1 MTRILPPPAL
11 PNAPG
16 ELRQD
21 PIGGGWVAITAGR
34 AARPE
39 AFLGDVGTPRGPLG
53 CPFCPGNEHMTPP
66 EVWADRDPGSEPDK
80 PGWHVRVVPNKFP
93 AFAGPV
99 TRARHNGGPGGL
111 MERSGRPPEDR
122 GPGGLMKRSS
132 SPPEDQGLYRSAPT
146 AGVHEVVVHNPDH
159 WATLADLTEPE
170 VARSMAAWRA
180 RLAAHRD
187 QAVGAVRVIVNQGR
201 TAGASL
207 EHPHSQVFA
216 TAGRPDRVQAE
227 VDRLAGETC
236 AACATVA
243 AERDGP
249 RLVGATGGL
258 LVICPWAS
266 AAPFEALLLPADHR
280 PRFEDGG
287 DEDDAVMAAVLRDLL
302 RRFCGV
308 AGDHAPYNLVL
319 HSAPPGVD
327 DFHWHLHLVP
337 RLTTFGG
344 FELGTGVVINVVDPD
359 RAAEALRASSPD
371 EHAPTRTRGALPQE
385 GQP

>member
-93 AFAGPV
+93 AFAGPPAQV
-99 TRARHNGGPGGL
+99 RNNG
-111 MERSGRPPEDR
+111 
-122 GPGGLMKRSS
+122 
-132 SPPEDQGLYRSAPT
+132 GLYRSAPT
-146 AGVHEVVVHNPDH
+146 AGVHEVVIHNPDH
-159 WATLADLTEPE
+159 EATLADLPAAA
-170 VARSMAAWRA
+170 VARSMAAWRR

-187 QAVGAVRVIVNQGR
+187 QAFGAVLVIVNQGR

-227 VDRLAGETC
+227 VDRLAGDAC

-243 AERDGP
+243 AERGGP
-249 RLVGATGGL
+249 RLVGANGDL
-258 LVICPWAS
+258 LTLCPWAS
-266 AAPFEALLLPADHR
+266 AAPFEALLLPAGHR
-280 PRFEDGG
+280 PRFDEGG
-287 DEDDAVMAAVLRDLL
+287 NDDTAMAASLRDLL
-302 RRFCGV
+302 RRFRGV

-327 DFHWHLHLVP
+327 DFHWHLHLLP
-337 RLTTFGG
+337 RLTTYGG
-344 FELGTGVVINVVDPD
+344 FELGTGVIINVVDPD
-359 RAAEALRASSPD
+359 RAADALRSAANGS
-371 EHAPTRTRGALPQE
+371 
-385 GQP
+385 

>member
-1 MTRILPPPAL
+1 MARTLPPPAL

-21 PIGGGWVAITAGR
+21 PFGGGWVAITAGR

-66 EVWADRDPGSEPDK
+66 EVWADRDPGSAPDG

-93 AFAGPV
+93 AFAG
-99 TRARHNGGPGGL
+99 RAGGAGHNG
-111 MERSGRPPEDR
+111 
-122 GPGGLMKRSS
+122 
-132 SPPEDQGLYRSAPT
+132 GLYRSAPT
-146 AGVHEVVVHNPDH
+146 AGVHEVVIHDPDH
-159 WATLADLTEPE
+159 EATLADLPVPA
-170 VARSMAAWRA
+170 VARVLAAWRR

-187 QAVGAVRVIVNQGR
+187 AELGAVLVIVNQGR

-207 EHPHSQVFA
+207 EHPHSQLFA
-216 TAGRPDRVQAE
+216 TAERPDRVAAE
-227 VDRLAGETC
+227 LERLAGGAC

-243 AERDGP
+243 AERGGP
-249 RLVGATGGL
+249 RQVGGTDGL
-258 LVICPWAS
+258 LTICPWAS
-266 AAPFEALLLPADHR
+266 AAPFEALLLPTGHR
-280 PRFEDGG
+280 PRFEQGG
-287 DEDDAVMAAVLRDLL
+287 PGDDTAVATELRGLL

-327 DFHWHLHLVP
+327 DFHWHLHLFP
-337 RLTTFGG
+337 RLTTYGG

-359 RAAEALRASSPD
+359 RAADALRASGS
-371 EHAPTRTRGALPQE
+371 
-385 GQP
+385 

>member
-1 MTRILPPPAL
+1 MSRTLPPPAL

-21 PIGGGWVAITAGR
+21 PLSGGWVAITAGR

-39 AFLGDVGTPRGPLG
+39 AFLGDVGTLRGRLG

-66 EVWADRDPGSEPDK
+66 EVWADRDPGTEPDR

-93 AFAGPV
+93 AFAGPP
-99 TRARHNGGPGGL
+99 AKAHSNG
-111 MERSGRPPEDR
+111 
-122 GPGGLMKRSS
+122 
-132 SPPEDQGLYRSAPT
+132 GLYRSEPT
-146 AGVHEVVVHNPDH
+146 AGVHEVVIHNPDH
-159 WATLADLTEPE
+159 DATLAQLPEPA
-170 VARSMAAWRA
+170 VAQVMRAWRL

-187 QAVGAVRVIVNQGR
+187 PSLGAVLVIVNQGR

-227 VDRLAGETC
+227 LDRLAGGNC

-243 AERDGP
+243 AERGGP
-249 RLVGATGGL
+249 RLVGRTGDL
-258 LVICPWAS
+258 LTICPWAS
-266 AAPFEALLLPADHR
+266 AAPFEALLLPEGHR
-280 PRFEDGG
+280 PRFEDGDG
-287 DEDDAVMAAVLRDLL
+287 DDDTAVAGALRDLL
-302 RRFCGV
+302 RRFRGV

-319 HSAPPGVD
+319 HSAPPGAD

-344 FELGTGVVINVVDPD
+344 FELGTGVIINVVDPD
-359 RAAEALRASSPD
+359 RAAEALRASGS
-371 EHAPTRTRGALPQE
+371 
-385 GQP
+385 

>member
-1 MTRILPPPAL
+1 MARTLPPPAL

-21 PIGGGWVAITAGR
+21 PLGGGWVAITAGR

-39 AFLGDVGTPRGPLG
+39 AFLGDVGTRRGPLG

-66 EVWADRDPGSEPDK
+66 EVWADRDPGTGPDR

-93 AFAGPV
+93 AFAGPP
-99 TRARHNGGPGGL
+99 AKAAANG
-111 MERSGRPPEDR
+111 
-122 GPGGLMKRSS
+122 
-132 SPPEDQGLYRSAPT
+132 GLYRSAPT

-159 WATLADLTEPE
+159 DATLADLPVPA
-170 VARSMAAWRA
+170 VARTMTAWRR
-180 RLAAHRD
+180 RLAVHGD
-187 QAVGAVRVIVNQGR
+187 SELGAVLIIVNQGR

-227 VDRLAGETC
+227 LDRLTGDAC

-249 RLVGATGGL
+249 RLVGRTGEL
-258 LVICPWAS
+258 LTICPWAS
-266 AAPFEALLLPADHR
+266 ASPFEALLLPAGHR
-280 PRFEDGG
+280 PRFEEGGPDGG
-287 DEDDAVMAAVLRDLL
+287 TAMATALRELL
-302 RRFCGV
+302 RRFRGV

-319 HSAPPGVD
+319 HSAPPGVE
-327 DFHWHLHLVP
+327 DFHWHLHLFP
-337 RLTTFGG
+337 RLTTYGG

-359 RAAEALRASSPD
+359 RAAEALRASGS
-371 EHAPTRTRGALPQE
+371 
-385 GQP
+385 

>member
-1 MTRILPPPAL
+1 MTRTLPPPAL

-21 PIGGGWVAITAGR
+21 PLGGGWVAITAGR

-39 AFLGDVGTPRGPLG
+39 AFLADIGTPRGPLG

-66 EVWADRDPGSEPDK
+66 EVWADRDPGTEPDH

-93 AFAGPV
+93 AFAGPL
-99 TRARHNGGPGGL
+99 TAAKRNG
-111 MERSGRPPEDR
+111 S
-122 GPGGLMKRSS
+122 
-132 SPPEDQGLYRSAPT
+132 GLYRSAPT
-146 AGVHEVVVHNPDH
+146 AGVHEVVIHNPDH
-159 WATLADLTEPE
+159 QATLADLEVPE
-170 VARSMAAWRA
+170 VARAMAAWRA
-180 RLAAHRD
+180 RMAAYRD
-187 QAVGAVRVIVNQGR
+187 QALGAVLVIVNQGR

-227 VDRLAGETC
+227 LDRLAGGDC

-249 RLVGATGGL
+249 RLVGTAGDL
-258 LVICPWAS
+258 LTLCPWAS
-266 AAPFEALLLPADHR
+266 AAPFEALLLPGAHR
-280 PRFEDGG
+280 PRFEEG
-287 DEDDAVMAAVLRDLL
+287 DDDTAVATALRDLL
-302 RRFCGV
+302 RRFRGV

-327 DFHWHLHLVP
+327 DFHWHLHLLP

-344 FELGTGVVINVVDPD
+344 FELGTGVIINVVDPD
-359 RAAEALRASSPD
+359 RAADALRASGS
-371 EHAPTRTRGALPQE
+371 
-385 GQP
+385 

>member
-1 MTRILPPPAL
+1 MARILPPPAL

-21 PIGGGWVAITAGR
+21 PLSGGWVAVTAGR

-39 AFLGDVGTPRGPLG
+39 AFLGDIGTPRGPLG

-66 EVWADRDPGSEPDK
+66 EVWADRDPGTEPDR

-93 AFAGPV
+93 AFAGSPAQV
-99 TRARHNGGPGGL
+99 RTNGG
-111 MERSGRPPEDR
+111 
-122 GPGGLMKRSS
+122 
-132 SPPEDQGLYRSAPT
+132 LYKSAPT
-146 AGVHEVVVHNPDH
+146 AGVHEVVIHNPDH
-159 WATLADLTEPE
+159 EATLADLPPAA
-170 VARSMAAWRA
+170 VARAMAAWRR

-187 QAVGAVRVIVNQGR
+187 QAFGAVLVIVNQGR

-216 TAGRPDRVQAE
+216 TAGRPDRVRAE
-227 VDRLAGETC
+227 VDRLAGDAC

-249 RLVGATGGL
+249 RLVGANGDL
-258 LVICPWAS
+258 LTLCPWAS
-266 AAPFEALLLPADHR
+266 AAPFEALLLPAAHR
-280 PRFEDGG
+280 PRFEEG
-287 DEDDAVMAAVLRDLL
+287 DAGDDAAMAASLRDLL
-302 RRFCGV
+302 RRFRGV

-327 DFHWHLHLVP
+327 DFHWHLHLLP
-337 RLTTFGG
+337 RLTTYGG
-344 FELGTGVVINVVDPD
+344 FELGTGVIINVVDPD
-359 RAAEALRASSPD
+359 RAADALRSAANGS
-371 EHAPTRTRGALPQE
+371 
-385 GQP
+385 

>member
-11 PNAPG
+11 PHAPG

-21 PIGGGWVAITAGR
+21 PLGGGWVAITAGR

-66 EVWADRDPGSEPDK
+66 EVWADRDRGTEPDR

-93 AFAGPV
+93 AFAGPPNTAV
-99 TRARHNGGPGGL
+99 RNG
-111 MERSGRPPEDR
+111 
-122 GPGGLMKRSS
+122 
-132 SPPEDQGLYRSAPT
+132 GLYRSVPT
-146 AGVHEVVVHNPDH
+146 AGVHEVVIHNPDH
-159 WATLADLTEPE
+159 WATLADLDAPA
-170 VARSMAAWRA
+170 VARVMAAWRL

-187 QAVGAVRVIVNQGR
+187 RDLGVVLIIVNQGR

-227 VDRLAGETC
+227 LDRLAGDGC
-236 AACATVA
+236 AACGMVA

-249 RLVGATGGL
+249 RLVGAYGGL
-258 LVICPWAS
+258 LTICPWAS
-266 AAPFEALLLPADHR
+266 AAPFEALLLPTVHR
-280 PRFEDGG
+280 PRFEQG
-287 DEDDAVMAAVLRDLL
+287 DADQDAAMAAAVVDLL
-302 RRFCGV
+302 RRFGGV
-308 AGDHAPYNLVL
+308 AGEHAPYNLVL

-327 DFHWHLHLVP
+327 DFHWHLHLLP
-337 RLTTFGG
+337 RLTTYGG
-344 FELGTGVVINVVDPD
+344 FELGTGVIINVVDPD
-359 RAAEALRASSPD
+359 RAAEALRSASGS
-371 EHAPTRTRGALPQE
+371 
-385 GQP
+385 

>member
-1 MTRILPPPAL
+1 MTRTLPPPAL

-21 PIGGGWVAITAGR
+21 PFGGGWVAITAGR

-39 AFLGDVGTPRGPLG
+39 AFLRDVGAPRGPLG

-66 EVWADRDPGSEPDK
+66 EVWADRDPGTEPDR

-93 AFAGPV
+93 AFAGPL
-99 TRARHNGGPGGL
+99 TGTINNG
-111 MERSGRPPEDR
+111 
-122 GPGGLMKRSS
+122 
-132 SPPEDQGLYRSAPT
+132 GLYRATPT
-146 AGVHEVVVHNPDH
+146 AGVHEVIVHNPDH
-159 WATLADLTEPE
+159 WATLADLAVPQA
-170 VARSMAAWRA
+170 ARAMAAWRL
-180 RLAAHRD
+180 RLVAHHD
-187 QAVGAVRVIVNQGR
+187 QPLGAVLIIVNQGR

-227 VDRLAGETC
+227 LDRLAGDGC

-249 RLVGATGGL
+249 RLVGVTGEL
-258 LVICPWAS
+258 LAICPWAS
-266 AAPFEALLLPADHR
+266 AAAFEALLLPAVHR

-287 DEDDAVMAAVLRDLL
+287 AGQDTAMAAAVGDLL
-302 RRFCGV
+302 RRFRGV
-308 AGDHAPYNLVL
+308 AGDNAPYNLVL

-327 DFHWHLHLVP
+327 DFHWHLHLLP
-337 RLTTFGG
+337 RLTTYGG
-344 FELGTGVVINVVDPD
+344 FELGTGVIINVVDPD
-359 RAAEALRASSPD
+359 RAADALRAAASAS
-371 EHAPTRTRGALPQE
+371 
-385 GQP
+385 